1 MIAHRRRKAPA
12 WRDPVRARFAVTLKS
27 FPQASES
34 SDVSV
39 LCGEEARRVHLR
51 SLTLRGFK
59 SFASATTID
68 LEPGITCVVGPN
80 GSGKSNVVDAIAWVM
95 GEQGAKSL
103 RGGKMEDVI
112 FAGTSGKAP
121 LGRAEVELTI
131 DNSDGALPIDYSE
144 VTIRRTLFRS
154 GGSEYA
160 INGQTCRLLDIQE
173 LLSDSGIGREMHVI
187 VGQGRLDAIL
197 HASPEDRRG
206 FIEEA
211 AGVLKHRRRK
221 EKALRKLEQIQANLQ
236 RLTDLS
242 TELRRQLKPLGR
254 QAEVARRAATIQAD
268 VRDARLRLLA
278 DDVSRV
284 QCDLAQEQADESA
297 AKEER
302 ERAEAAA
309 AQARTAE
316 ADIEQQLQEIAPALH
331 NARTRSMDLTRL
343 RERTRGLVAVISER
357 RRSLER
363 EQLEFSFGVDPE
375 DLQRQSETVAQDL
388 AAQEQAA
395 QGLQAEF
402 EQARSAAEAVGL
414 RVREEQETVAAAERA
429 LTGYRQQVA
438 AAEQAVAGGQRLV
451 ESSQARADRLAEQ
464 QQVAA
469 GEAAEAAAALA
480 DLPADAEDHEVVDTG
495 PADAAV
501 AAGENSVR
509 LAREELSTQEQRRAS
524 LIARCEALR
533 SAVSQSAEGALP
545 EHLQAG
551 ALAGLIRVRPGYERA
566 IAALLGS
573 DARARV
579 LRDGVQVSEALGA
592 VDAEDSVRLVV
603 PVAGPAPTSEP
614 DAALRFIEAD
624 DGVRGALAAMLQ
636 DSFVV
641 ADLAAAEALVATRP
655 TARAATMT
663 GQILGRGIAGQG
675 EQGANIL
682 ALRTALEEATAEL
695 VTAEACWQRAVDHA
709 ARVEQDLLS
718 ARVER
723 DEVRNAAAAAAAR
736 AAAAAERD
744 VHVRDRAATTAR
756 RLEQIRAEHAE
767 VQAALSE
774 HRADLD
780 SARQRFARL
789 QEQGAPAVDRSAL
802 EALLAE
808 QERARHAHHE
818 ASLTARAAWER
829 HSGLQARHTELVEQV
844 EAARQALEA
853 AARRREQRERS
864 LVTLGRLADL
874 AAKVAAAVD
883 EDAEA
888 AEAHLQGMDADQARL
903 QAEHSAARSEAL
915 ARAADVER
923 LTEDVHRDE
932 VLRAGKR
939 ATLDQLTEKALEEYG
954 LTVTDLVAEYGPDQ
968 LVPGDEP
975 APYDRDQQQRRLK
988 EAERGL
994 ALLGRVNPLALEEFA
1009 AMEERYA
1016 HLVTQIEDVKKS
1028 REDLLGIVADVD
1040 ARVQEVFSQAYAD
1053 VEREFEYTFARLFP
1067 GGQGRL
1073 VLTDPDDLL
1082 TTGVEVEAR
1091 PPGKKIKRLS
1101 LLSGGERSLT
1111 AVAFLV
1117 ALFKARPSP
1126 FYLLDEV
1133 EAALDDVNLGRLI
1146 GLLEELREASQLLVI
1161 THQKRTMEMADALY
1175 GVTMRAGVTEV
1186 ISQRMRAL
1194 QPV

>member
-1 MIAHRRRKAPA
+1 M
-12 WRDPVRARFAVTLKS
+12 
-27 FPQASES
+27 
-34 SDVSV
+34 
-39 LCGEEARRVHLR
+39 HLR

-221 EKALRKLEQIQANLQ
+221 EKALRKLEQIQLNLQ
-236 RLTDLS
+236 RLTDLA

-254 QAEVARRAATIQAD
+254 QAEVARRAVTIQAD

-278 DDVSRV
+278 DDVAGV
-284 QCDLAQEQADESA
+284 QRDLAQEQADETA
-297 AKEER
+297 AKAER
-302 ERAEAAA
+302 ERVEALAAEARA
-309 AQARTAE
+309 AE
-316 ADIEQQLQEIAPALH
+316 ADLEAQLQEIAPALH
-331 NARTRSMDLTRL
+331 TARARSLDLTRL
-343 RERTRGLVAVISER
+343 RERMHALVALIAER

-375 DLQRQSETVAQDL
+375 DLHRQSEAVAAE
-388 AAQEQAA
+388 AAEQEQRAA
-395 QGLQAEF
+395 VAQAEF
-402 EQARSAAEAVGL
+402 ERARDAAEAVAR
-414 RVREEQETVAAAERA
+414 RVREEQEAVAAAERA
-429 LTGYRQQVA
+429 LTQFRQDVA
-438 AAEQAVAGGQRLV
+438 GAEQAQTGGQRLV
-451 ESSQARADRLAEQ
+451 AASQERADRLAEQ
-464 QQVAA
+464 GLTAA
-469 GEAAEAAAALA
+469 RDAEEAAAAVAGLPPVPEA
-480 DLPADAEDHEVVDTG
+480 DDVDTAA
-495 PADAAV
+495 ADEAL
-501 AAGENSVR
+501 AGAESAMR
-509 LAREELSTQEQRRAS
+509 LAREELSAQEQRRAS

-533 SAVSQSAEGALP
+533 SAVTTQSPDDAVP
-545 EHLQAG
+545 DHL
-551 ALAGLIRVRPGYERA
+551 LAGPLAGVIRVRPGYERA
-566 IAALLGS
+566 VAALLGS

-579 LRDGVQVSEALGA
+579 LRDGVPARDLLGGLSDGAA
-592 VDAEDSVRLVV
+592 VRVVV
-603 PVAGPAPTSEP
+603 PVPG
-614 DAALRFIEAD
+614 AALPAGDGSALAFIEAD
-624 DGVRGALAAMLQ
+624 DGVRGALGHMLR
-636 DSFVV
+636 DCFVV
-641 ADLAAAEALVATRP
+641 DDLAAAEALVADRP
-655 TARAATMT
+655 HARAATRA
-663 GQILGRGIAGQG
+663 GQVLGRGIAGQG
-675 EQGANIL
+675 EDEGNVL
-682 ALRTALEEATAEL
+682 ALRTALEEATADL
-695 VTAEACWQRAVDHA
+695 VSAEACWQRAADHV
-709 ARVEQDLLS
+709 ARVEQDL
-718 ARVER
+718 ARVRSER
-723 DEVRNAAAAAAAR
+723 DEVRNAAAAAQAQ

-744 VHVRDRAATTAR
+744 VHVRRRAQATAA
-756 RLEQIRAEHAE
+756 RLEQIRAEQSE
-767 VQAALSE
+767 VLAAL
-774 HRADLD
+774 ADHTDDLQQ
-780 SARQRFARL
+780 ARQRLEQL
-789 QEQGAPAVDRSAL
+789 QAQGAPQVDRTML
-802 EALLAE
+802 EELLAA
-808 QERARHAHHE
+808 QERARGAHHE

-829 HSGLQARHTELVEQV
+829 LSGLQSRHTELREQV
-844 EAARQALEA
+844 EQAREALAA
-853 AARRREQRERS
+853 AARRREHRERS
-864 LVTLGRLADL
+864 LVVLARLADL
-874 AAKVAAAVD
+874 AQRVRQAVEQDAAA
-883 EDAEA
+883 AESHLTGMEADQQRLQTEHAAARAQALDRA
-888 AEAHLQGMDADQARL
+888 AE
-903 QAEHSAARSEAL
+903 
-915 ARAADVER
+915 VER
-923 LTEDVHRDE
+923 LTQDVHRDE

-939 ATLDQLTEKALEEYG
+939 ATLEQLTEKALEEFG
-954 LTVTDLVAEYGPDQ
+954 LTVENLVAEYGPDQ
-968 LVPGDEP
+968 PVPGGEGEP
-975 APYDRDQQQRRLK
+975 DQPFDREQQQRRLK

-1009 AMEERYA
+1009 AMEERHT
-1016 HLVTQIEDVKKS
+1016 HLVNQIEDVKKS
-1028 REDLLGIVADVD
+1028 REDLLAIVADVD
-1040 ARVQEVFSQAYAD
+1040 TRVQEVFSQAYAD
-1053 VEREFEYTFARLFP
+1053 VAREFEHTFARLFP

-1146 GLLEELREASQLLVI
+1146 GLLEELRETSQLLVI

-1175 GVTMRAGVTEV
+1175 GVTMRTGVTEV
-1186 ISQRMRAL
+1186 ISQRMRQL

>member
-1 MIAHRRRKAPA
+1 LFPT
-12 WRDPVRARFAVTLKS
+12 TLCCAAK
-27 FPQASES
+27 
-34 SDVSV
+34 
-39 LCGEEARRVHLR
+39 EAQHVHLKN
-51 SLTLRGFK
+51 LTLRGFK

-131 DNSDGALPIDYSE
+131 DNSDGALPIDYTE

-221 EKALRKLEQIQANLQ
+221 EKALRKLEQIQVNLQ
-236 RLTDLS
+236 RLTDLAG
-242 TELRRQLKPLGR
+242 ELRRQLKPLGR

-278 DDVSRV
+278 DDVATV
-284 QCDLAQEQADESA
+284 QRELAQEQADESA
-297 AKEER
+297 AKAER
-302 ERAEAAA
+302 ERVEALHE
-309 AQARTAE
+309 QARALE
-316 ADIEQQLQEIAPALH
+316 ADLERQLQELAPELQQVR
-331 NARTRSMDLTRL
+331 ARSLDLTRL
-343 RERTRGLVAVISER
+343 RERCHGLVAVIQER
-357 RRSLER
+357 RRSLQR
-363 EQLEFSFGVDPE
+363 EQMELSFGVDPE
-375 DLQRQSETVAQDL
+375 DLQRQSEAIAAQ
-388 AAQEQAA
+388 ATAQEQVVAQAQAA
-395 QGLQAEF
+395 F
-402 EQARSAAEAVGL
+402 EQARTAAEAVVQK
-414 RVREEQETVAAAERA
+414 VRSEQAAVAAAERL
-429 LTGYRQQVA
+429 LTEYRQQLA
-438 AAEQAVAGGQRLV
+438 AAEQAVTGGQRLLDSTRQRAEKITERVATAEV
-451 ESSQARADRLAEQ
+451 EAR
-464 QQVAA
+464 
-469 GEAAEAAAALA
+469 EAAAALA
-480 DLPADAEDHEVVDTG
+480 ELAPLQDHEVRIDTTQ
-495 PADAAV
+495 ADELLASADKDM
-501 AAGENSVR
+501 R
-509 LAREELSTQEQRRAS
+509 LAREELSTQEKRRAS

-533 SAVSQSAEGALP
+533 SAVSQSADGVLAQD
-545 EHLQAG
+545 LQVG
-551 ALAGLIRVRPGYERA
+551 TLDSVIRVRPGYEKA
-566 IAALLGS
+566 VAALLGA

-579 LRDGVQVSEALGA
+579 LREGVSAAEVLTGLGQ
-592 VDAEDSVRLVV
+592 DD
-603 PVAGPAPTSEP
+603 
-614 DAALRFIEAD
+614 ALRMIVPMGVRVDRLEDGHALTFIDAD
-624 DGVRGALAAMLQ
+624 EPVRGALSLMLR
-636 DSFVV
+636 DCFV
-641 ADLAAAEALVATRP
+641 AGSLDHAQTLAGVDPQRLVAT
-655 TARAATMT
+655 TD
-663 GQILGRGIAGQG
+663 GQVLGRGVAGQG
-675 EQGANIL
+675 AEGANVI
-682 ALRTALEEATAEL
+682 ALRNALEEATAEL
-695 VTAEACWQRAVDHA
+695 VTAEVCWQRARDHVQ
-709 ARVEQDLLS
+709 RVEQRLTE
-718 ARVER
+718 ARTQR
-723 DEVRNAAAAAAAR
+723 DEVRNEAAAQRAQ

-744 VHVRDRAATTAR
+744 VHVRQRATTTAR
-756 RLEQIRAEHAE
+756 RREQVLAEATEIATAVAEHE
-767 VQAALSE
+767 
-774 HRADLD
+774 ADLRL
-780 SARQRFARL
+780 AQQRLTEL
-789 QEQGAPAVDRSAL
+789 QSNGVPQVDRSRLGQLHAD
-802 EALLAE
+802 
-808 QERARHAHHE
+808 QERTRQAHHE
-818 ASLTARAAWER
+818 ASLNARSASER
-829 HSGLQARHTELVEQV
+829 LAGLRHRHAELLTQVEQAK
-844 EAARQALEA
+844 EALVA
-853 AARRREQRERS
+853 AAQRREQREAA
-864 LVTLGRLADL
+864 LATLGQLESLAV
-874 AAKVAAAVD
+874 KVAAMVDDDAVAAD
-883 EDAEA
+883 GKLSQKEAE
-888 AEAHLQGMDADQARL
+888 QARL
-903 QAEHSAARSEAL
+903 QSEHSGARTSAS
-915 ARAADVER
+915 ARAKEVER
-923 LTEDVHRDE
+923 LTQDVHRDE

-954 LTVTDLVAEYGPDQ
+954 LTVEDLVAEYGPDHMI
-968 LVPGDEP
+968 PARDDEP
-975 APYDRDQQQRRLK
+975 ASPFDRVQQQRRLK

-1009 AMEERYA
+1009 AMEERHT

-1040 ARVQEVFSQAYAD
+1040 ARVQEVFALAYAD

-1082 TTGVEVEAR
+1082 TTGIEVEAR

-1146 GLLEELREASQLLVI
+1146 GLLEELRQTSQLLVI

-1175 GVTMRAGVTEV
+1175 GVTMRQGVTQV
-1186 ISQRMRAL
+1186 ISQRMRTL